1 MIKLLMLAHSL
12 GFLAY
17 ASVLVFCSIA
27 NPPREALTRVLRVLT
42 GMVAILLGTNI
53 LRDVPCD
60 QHIVFM
66 VAQTLFLFL
75 VTFSAF
81 KALMRK

>member
-27 NPPREALTRVLRVLT
+27 NPPRDTPTQIVRVLT
-42 GMVAILLGTNI
+42 GMVAILLGSNI
-53 LRDVPCD
+53 LRDMPCD
-60 QHIVFM
+60 QHIVFIA
-66 VAQTLFLFL
+66 AQTLFLFL
-75 VTFSAF
+75 VTFSAY
-81 KALMRK
+81 KALMKQ